1 MSIVSLV
8 IAPTLA
14 DLFETKNNVVDDAAK
29 VRTEQSNTVSGNSSS
44 KTVILK

>member
-14 DLFETKNNVVDDAAK
+14 KIHHDKISANRNAQLETLIKM
-29 VRTEQSNTVSGNSSS
+29 SNKDKSDEISNP
-44 KTVILK
+44 